1 MLAQALQ
8 NQQAQTRDTQLIG
21 GTQMDLIDK
30 AFGIHAEALQ
40 FRAARSAVLAS
51 NIANSGTPGYQAR
64 DYDFKSVLNGVKNRT
79 SMQLETSRPG
89 HLAATTEKSFGDL
102 LYRVPTRSNDSN
114 NTVEAE
120 VEQSAFSENALRY
133 QASLR
138 FLSGS
143 ISGLRKAIRG
153 Q

>member
-1 MLAQALQ
+1 
-8 NQQAQTRDTQLIG
+8 
-21 GTQMDLIDK
+21 MDLLDK
-30 AFGIHAEALQ
+30 AFGIHAQALQ
-40 FRAARSAVLAS
+40 FRAQRSAVLAS
-51 NIANSGTPGYQAR
+51 NIANAATPGFQAR
-64 DYDFKSVLNGVKNRT
+64 DYDFRSALQGASNQMNV
-79 SMQLETSRPG
+79 QLDTSRAG
-89 HLAATTEKSFGDL
+89 HITATTEKSFGDL
-102 LYRVPTRSNDSN
+102 LYRVPTRSSENN

-153 Q
+153 E

>member
-1 MLAQALQ
+1 
-8 NQQAQTRDTQLIG
+8 
-21 GTQMDLIDK
+21 MDLIDK
-30 AFGIHAEALQ
+30 AFGVHAQALQ
-40 FRAARSAVLAS
+40 FRAQRSAVLAS
-51 NIANSGTPGYQAR
+51 NIANAATPGYQAR
-64 DYDFKSVLNGVKNRT
+64 DYDFRSALDGARNQIDI
-79 SMQLETSRPG
+79 QLDASKPG
-89 HLAATTEKSFGDL
+89 HIHATTEKSFGDL
-102 LYRVPTRSNDSN
+102 LYRVPTRSSDTN

-153 Q
+153 E

>member
-1 MLAQALQ
+1 
-8 NQQAQTRDTQLIG
+8 
-21 GTQMDLIDK
+21 MDLIEK
-30 AFGIHAEALQ
+30 AFGVHAQALQ
-40 FRAARSAVLAS
+40 FRAQRSAVLAS
-51 NIANSGTPGYQAR
+51 NIANSATPGYQAR
-64 DYDFKSVLNGVKNRT
+64 DYDFKSALNGVQNQLNVQLHT
-79 SMQLETSRPG
+79 SKPG
-89 HLAATTEKSFGDL
+89 HLAAATDKSIGDL
-102 LYRVPTRSNDSN
+102 LYRVPTRSSENN

-153 Q
+153 E